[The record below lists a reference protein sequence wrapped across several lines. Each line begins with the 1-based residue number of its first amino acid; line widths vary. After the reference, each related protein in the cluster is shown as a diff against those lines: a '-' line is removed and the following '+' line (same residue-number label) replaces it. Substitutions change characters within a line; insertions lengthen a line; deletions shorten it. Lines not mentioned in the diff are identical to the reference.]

1 MKKFSL
7 YLLLALMAL
16 APFLQSCD
24 DEDSYSLNNFMI
36 RMATVQKEAGTIYP
50 YFVLDNGKTV
60 WISASAVYYEGLSHG
75 QRVVANFTLL
85 ADNKD
90 GFDYYARL
98 NSYTSVL
105 TKGVINLTED
115 NVDSIGNSKTTITD
129 MWVGAN
135 YLNVEFWMVNPSKE
149 SHMVNLVDN
158 RMLSID
164 NDGYAHLEFRYN
176 NMGDES
182 GAMFRK
188 IVSFNLADYGPMN
201 KDLKGLKVKINSIKN
216 GERILTFDFPEKDGE
231 STDPDLTSELS
242 SENLQ

>member
-1 MKKFSL
+1 MV
-7 YLLLALMAL
+7 
-16 APFLQSCD
+16 
-24 DEDSYSLNNFMI
+24 
-36 RMATVQKEAGTIYP
+36 RMATVQKNDGAIYP

-60 WISASAVYYEGLSHG
+60 WITASAVYYENLPAG
-75 QRVVANFTLL
+75 QRVIVNLTLL
-85 ADNKD
+85 ADEKE

-105 TKGVINLTED
+105 TKNVINLTED

-129 MWVGAN
+129 MWVGAD

-149 SHMVNLVDN
+149 KHLVNLVDN
-158 RMLSID
+158 RMIAAD

-176 NMGDES
+176 NMGDEN
-182 GAMFRK
+182 GRQYRK
-188 IVSFNLADYGPMN
+188 IVSFDLADYGPVN

-216 GERILTFDFPEKDGE
+216 GEKVLTFDFKDNGGE
-231 STDPDLTSELS
+231 STEPDVAKESS